1 MNWIVQHGGG
11 YHDPSLT
18 SWWITYTLLYS
29 QILQIPPSTGNNSN
43 TTKFDSKLISENII
57 WHH

>member
-29 QILQIPPSTGNNSN
+29 QILQIPPQQVIIVTPLN
-43 TTKFDSKLISENII
+43 LIVN
-57 WHH
+57 